1 MQKRS
6 IIPSN
11 QIEAFIDSN
20 LFRYIGSGIIGLLAI
35 AMLVSFFTASWVEI
49 DAAQLYDEKVTIDC
63 CVLGTGDEDVQEKLA
78 TLHPLIR
85 SEFDADTKPIS
96 ITAWELLRGTN
107 EDVPTLDISRATAG
121 KDKPRFV
128 DQFLW
133 FIPFS
138 SLLLMLLVG
147 MYATNRL
154 RGEVFFLAALSL
166 TIIVFLFPG
175 LWQSFSFLDWQGYEE
190 LPYHPRRPADR
201 QVVMDALTG
210 FYSTNEQ
217 YLLGILALVFSFIG
231 WIVSYLYSQGYL
243 RREFYNQLQED
254 VPRYFQ
260 SKSILDYLSTLILLT
275 GIVLIFR
282 WFQPLAQE
290 SPGKFY
296 QLTYQGLSDG
306 FLLALIALGLVLI
319 YKSTDVINFAHGELM
334 MVGAYLFA
342 EIILRYNYSLTVS
355 LIISALLLIPLGLLV
370 ERLILRPLI
379 GEPIISVIMVTIG
392 LSNVLHALV
401 GLQWKN
407 QAVNWQQ
414 DDTNLSDG
422 FLPLFSKLIPKDTG
436 LYNELA
442 SGNYQYFANGK
453 FPPFAFKYE
462 NIYLAI
468 VAIVFIIILIALFKY
483 SKHGIAMRATA
494 DDQQAALSMGIS
506 VQQIFAIVWG
516 SAAILAGVAGVL
528 LGDIGTGAN
537 IDIPSKSLR
546 AFPVIILGGLDSIVG
561 AVIGG
566 LIIGLLE
573 NYAVGYLDPWLK
585 ENVSVIVP
593 AASTKEVIS
602 YLVLIVIL
610 MFRPYGLFGKEVIER
625 V

>member
-1 MQKRS
+1 MLKRS
-6 IIPSN
+6 IEPSN
-11 QIEAFIDSN
+11 QIEAFIQSN
-20 LFRYIGSGIIGLLAI
+20 GFRYVFSGLLALLAL
-35 AMLVSFFTASWVEI
+35 AMLVSFFTASWVEVNV
-49 DAAQLYDEKVTIDC
+49 AQFYDEKVTIDC
-63 CVLGTGDEDVQEKLA
+63 CILGTGDEDVQEKLA

-85 SEFDADTKPIS
+85 AEIEADSESIS
-96 ITAWELLRGTN
+96 LSAWELLRGSS
-107 EDVPTLDISRATAG
+107 EDVPTLDVTRATAG
-121 KDKPRFV
+121 KTDVRFV
-128 DQFLW
+128 DKFLW

-138 SLLLMLLVG
+138 SLLLLG
-147 MYATNRL
+147 FIGFYAVERL
-154 RGEVFFLAALSL
+154 NGQTFFLLSL
-166 TIIVFLFPG
+166 VLSIFIFLFSG
-175 LWQSFSFLDWQGYEE
+175 LWESFSVLDWQGYEE
-190 LPYHPRRPADR
+190 IAGLRRQADR
-201 QVVMDALTG
+201 QLLSDTLTG

-217 YLLGILALVFSFIG
+217 YLLGILLLVVSFIG
-231 WIVSYLYSQGYL
+231 WLTTYLYEQGYL
-243 RREFYNQLQED
+243 RREFYTQLSED
-254 VPRYFQ
+254 APRYFQ
-260 SKSILDYLSTLILLT
+260 SKSITDYLSTVILLA
-275 GIVLIFR
+275 GIVVIFS

-290 SPGKFY
+290 STGKFY

-334 MVGAYLFA
+334 MLGAYLFA
-342 EIILRYNYSLTVS
+342 EIILRYKFSLPLS
-355 LIISALLLIPLGLLV
+355 LLISALLLIPVGLIV

-392 LSNVLHALV
+392 LSNVLNALV

-407 QAVNWQQ
+407 QALTWQE
-414 DDTNLSDG
+414 DG
-422 FLPLFSKLIPKDTG
+422 TQLEEGVLPLFSRLIPKDTG
-436 LYNELA
+436 LYNELV
-442 SGNYQYFANGK
+442 SGNYQYFEAGQRL
-453 FPPFAFKYE
+453 PYSFKYD

-468 VAIVFIIILIALFKY
+468 VAIVFIFILIALFKY
-483 SKHGIAMRATA
+483 SKHGVAMRATA

-506 VQQIFAIVWG
+506 VKQIFAIVWG

-537 IDIPSKSLR
+537 IDMPSKSLR

-585 ENVSVIVP
+585 ENVAVIVP

>member
-1 MQKRS
+1 MLKTNE
-6 IIPSN
+6 PTN
-11 QIEAFIDSN
+11 PIEEFLMGN
-20 LFRYIGSGIIGLLAI
+20 LFRTILSGILILLAL
-35 AMLVSFFTASWVEI
+35 AMLVSFFTASWIEV
-49 DAAQLYDEKVTIDC
+49 DAAQFYDEKLTIDC
-63 CVLGTGDEDVQEKLA
+63 CVLGTGDEELQETLA
-78 TLHPLIR
+78 LI
-85 SEFDADTKPIS
+85 SPVIATDYTADTEPITLS
-96 ITAWELLRGTN
+96 AWDVLRGN
-107 EDVPTLDISRATAG
+107 NDSVPTLDVTRAIAG
-121 KDKPRFV
+121 KTDPRFV

-133 FIPFS
+133 FIPLS
-138 SLLLMLLVG
+138 SLLLLGLVSLYFSQRLLAQNVLL
-147 MYATNRL
+147 MIL
-154 RGEVFFLAALSL
+154 VLA
-166 TIIVFLFPG
+166 IFIFLFPG
-175 LWQSFSFLDWQGYEE
+175 LWQSFSVLDWQGYEE
-190 LPYHPRRPADR
+190 ISSLRNKNDR
-201 QVVMDALTG
+201 QVLQDTLTG

-217 YLLGILALVFSFIG
+217 YLLGALTLGIALAG
-231 WIVSYLYSQGYL
+231 WVLTYLTEQGYF
-243 RREFYNQLQED
+243 RREFYQQLGED

-260 SKSILDYLSTLILLT
+260 SKSILDYVSSIVVLV
-275 GIVLIFR
+275 GIVVIFR

-290 SPGKFY
+290 NNGKFY
-296 QLTYQGLSDG
+296 QLTYQGLSEG

-342 EIILRYNYSLTVS
+342 EIVIRYDFALPVS
-355 LIISALLLIPLGLLV
+355 LFLAAALLIPVGLLV
-370 ERLILRPLI
+370 ERFILRPLI

-392 LSNVLHALV
+392 LSSVLRALV
-401 GLQWKN
+401 GLQWEN
-407 QAVNWQQ
+407 QAATWQQ
-414 DDTNLSDG
+414 EDTQLEAG
-422 FLPLFSKLIPKDTG
+422 VLPLFSEVIPKDTG
-436 LYNELA
+436 LYNELV
-442 SGNYQYFANGK
+442 SGNYQFFQAGQRLPY
-453 FPPFAFKYE
+453 AFKYE
-462 NIYLAI
+462 NFYLAI
-468 VAIVFIIILIALFKY
+468 VAVIFIIILIALFKY

-506 VQQIFAIVWG
+506 VRQIFAIVWAT
-516 SAAILAGVAGVL
+516 AAILAGVAGVL

-585 ENVSVIVP
+585 ENVAVIVP